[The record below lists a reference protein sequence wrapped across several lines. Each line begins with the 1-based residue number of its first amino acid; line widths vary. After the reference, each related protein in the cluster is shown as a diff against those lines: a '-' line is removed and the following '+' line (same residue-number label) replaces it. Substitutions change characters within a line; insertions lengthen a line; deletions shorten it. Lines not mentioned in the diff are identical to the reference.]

1 MRGRAVVAVALV
13 VLVSGGI
20 GLLDV
25 LTRPPEGPRAGPL
38 PREPVR
44 PAAVEPGSEAPAPDE
59 SAGPESLPPPPA
71 EGAWQQHDDPVRAL
85 AEDVAAEVDIP
96 ARAAEAYVNAELGMR
111 RHRPECGLSWVT
123 VAGIGRVESDHG
135 RYGDRV
141 LGEDGTS
148 TTPIIGVPLDGG
160 PGVRHLPD
168 SDGGALDGDTRF
180 DRAVGP
186 LQFIPGTWRSWG
198 TDGNGDGVADPF
210 DIDDAAMS
218 AARYLC
224 SGGRDMTTGRGW
236 WSGVL
241 TYNNSADYGRTVFSL
256 AESYAAAGSRH
267 E

>member
-59 SAGPESLPPPPA
+59 SAGPESLPPPA

-198 TDGNGDGVADPF
+198 ADGNGDGVADPF